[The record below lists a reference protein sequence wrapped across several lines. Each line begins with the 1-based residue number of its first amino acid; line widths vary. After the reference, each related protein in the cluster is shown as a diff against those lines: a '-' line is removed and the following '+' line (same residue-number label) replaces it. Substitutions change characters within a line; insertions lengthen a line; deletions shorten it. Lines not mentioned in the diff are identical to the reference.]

1 MSEQLLS
8 STDITPVSSAAFDR
22 LLRRAALNSRLS
34 GCAPRVTP
42 RGAECV
48 NAEPI
53 GRTAGVL
60 WQILSEDGPLTF
72 ASMMNELNV
81 PESVFFMA
89 VGWLAR
95 EGKIEFEPCGGDY
108 RIRLK

>member
-1 MSEQLLS
+1 
-8 STDITPVSSAAFDR
+8 
-22 LLRRAALNSRLS
+22 
-34 GCAPRVTP
+34 
-42 RGAECV
+42 
-48 NAEPI
+48 
-53 GRTAGVL
+53 
-60 WQILSEDGPLTF
+60 LTF